1 MAGKKTAKNGE
12 NQKKDRLERELDQW
26 IADFYR
32 KQDAAPGEGGRKK
45 NGENEKR
52 SRQKADAGKKGGERS
67 TVPEKKERRKEG
79 VPAERRKNTGKN
91 PCPVSNRCGGCQLLH
106 LPYSV
111 QLWVAFYH

>member
-52 SRQKADAGKKGGERS
+52 SRQKADAGKKGG
-67 TVPEKKERRKEG
+67 
-79 VPAERRKNTGKN
+79 AESK
-91 PCPVSNRCGGCQLLH
+91 
-106 LPYSV
+106 
-111 QLWVAFYH
+111 